1 MIAILSDPFF
11 RRIDSCKTAPTHLC
25 SDGAKRKHISEP
37 ITSKMSRV
45 AVNFVGKALFSTFK
59 HFNKPKL
66 ISDDCSIFRLKTAL
80 NMEVQA
86 LISTT
91 IKVKEYQNGTNR
103 IK

>member
-1 MIAILSDPFF
+1 
-11 RRIDSCKTAPTHLC
+11 
-25 SDGAKRKHISEP
+25 
-37 ITSKMSRV
+37 MSRV
-45 AVNFVGKALFSTFK
+45 AVNFVGKTFFSTSK
-59 HFNKPKL
+59 HFNKPNL

-80 NMEVQA
+80 NKEVQA